1 MAILNDDEDQTKN
14 INRSISGGTSYIG
27 GGYAGGAAP
36 DQSPRET
43 QGGGAGPGTGF
54 VNINEYLSGPSG
66 SGRMASGIAGE
77 TEQAGGNALKAI
89 GGFRGSADKETAVA
103 DFDPNVAGGWL
114 YDASTSGTAPGTT
127 AQFNGKAPD
136 TTYKGP
142 TGFSSVSGYA
152 PAQKATS
159 DVQDRVKNSGTFEG
173 VQGLLAPQVSK
184 GAYYTP
190 GMSKLDA
197 GLTTGGAGADVLQQ
211 SQKKWSNIG
220 NFLGQAEGDVQ
231 SQIGGAQAKAKA
243 VTAQWQ
249 NAENL
254 ARQKADETNK
264 YYNDLA
270 TRKQAQQIAAMQPGA
285 GAGSYTTPAVVPAPA
300 PAAPS
305 GSKGKSDAERF
316 AERWIKPDTDRM
328 LTPTPGGLS
337 SDALRR
343 SEPGRLSKEAQ
354 QGGFYYIKKN
364 PIAENVNKGS
374 EWLTRALG

>member
-43 QGGGAGPGTGF
+43 QGGTGPGTGF

-66 SGRMASGIAGE
+66 SSRMAGGIAGE
-77 TEQAGGNALKAI
+77 TDKAGQGAMNQVGQFRQNAT
-89 GGFRGSADKETAVA
+89 SETAVS

-114 YDASTSGTAPGTT
+114 YDVSTSGTAPGTT

-142 TGFSSVSGYA
+142 TGYSSVSGYA

-159 DVQDRVKNSGTFEG
+159 DVQERVQNSGNFAG
-173 VQGLLAPQVSK
+173 VQGLLAPQVPK

-231 SQIGGAQAKAKA
+231 SQIGGAQAKAKN

-264 YYNDLA
+264 YYSDLA
-270 TRKQAQQIAAMQPGA
+270 TSKQKQQKEAAAQQKIKDEQ
-285 GAGSYTTPAVVPAPA
+285 
-300 PAAPS
+300 
-305 GSKGKSDAERF
+305 SKTDNEKWSKEYLNKQMNEKNQKAERDN
-316 AERWIKPDTDRM
+316 WIGP
-328 LTPTPGGLS
+328 LQPGGLKEWWIWS
-337 SDALRR
+337 QDDINRYRATGQKPQRER
-343 SEPGRLSKEAQ
+343 VTSKGTYSTPE
-354 QGGFYYIKKN
+354 GYY
-364 PIAENVNKGS
+364 
-374 EWLTRALG
+374 